1 MARLLYIKANPK
13 GTQESLTLTLSNFF
27 ISEYQTTHPQDVVE
41 VLDLYRTIMPI
52 MDYERL
58 ALYNQG
64 KELEIRQVA
73 EQFKSFDKC
82 VIAAP
87 VWNHSFP
94 AMLKIYL
101 DNIIYRHV
109 TFGYQNG
116 QVIGLCSNMKV
127 MTISTSGQLYQG
139 ERASLNHHQ
148 SQIEASLG
156 LAGITQ
162 VDFISLLGRNAYSPE
177 QLEEKISNLKQE
189 IIHSAKVF

>member
-13 GTQESLTLTLSNFF
+13 GTQDSLTLTLSDFF
-27 ISEYQTTHPQDVVE
+27 MSEYQKAHPMDQVE
-41 VLDLYRTIMPI
+41 VLDLYQTIMPI

-116 QVIGLCSNMKV
+116 QVVGLCSNMKV
-127 MTISTSGQLYQG
+127 MTISTSGQSYQG

-177 QLEEKISNLKQE
+177 QLEEKISNLRQE
-189 IIHSAKVF
+189 MIHAAKVF

>member
-13 GTQESLTLTLSNFF
+13 GSQDSLTLTLSDLF
-27 ISEYQTTHPQDVVE
+27 IKEYQKSHPQDVIE
-41 VLDLYRTIMPI
+41 VLDLYQTIMPI

-58 ALYNQG
+58 ALYNIGQ
-64 KELEIRQVA
+64 ETEIRQIA
-73 EQFKSFDKC
+73 QQFKSFDKC

-116 QVIGLCSNMKV
+116 QVVGLCSKMKV
-127 MTISTSGQLYQG
+127 MYIYTSGQPYEG
-139 ERASLNHHQ
+139 DRAALNHHQ
-148 SQIEASLG
+148 AQVEASLSLVG
-156 LAGITQ
+156 VTQ
-162 VDFISLLGRNAYSPE
+162 VQSISLLGRNRYTPA
-177 QLEEKISNLKQE
+177 QLDEKVATLKRE
-189 IIHSAKVF
+189 IIQAAQEF

>member
-13 GTQESLTLTLSNFF
+13 GTQESLTLTLSDFF
-27 ISEYQTTHPQDVVE
+27 ISEYQKTHPQDVVE
-41 VLDLYRTIMPI
+41 VLDLYRTIIPI

-116 QVIGLCSNMKV
+116 QVVGLCSNMKV
-127 MTISTSGQLYQG
+127 MTISTSGQSYQG

-189 IIHSAKVF
+189 LIHSAKVF

>member
-13 GTQESLTLTLSNFF
+13 GTQESLTLTLSDFF
-27 ISEYQTTHPQDVVE
+27 ISEYQKTHPQDVVE

-116 QVIGLCSNMKV
+116 QVVGLCSNMKV
-127 MTISTSGQLYQG
+127 MTISTSGQSYQG

-189 IIHSAKVF
+189 LIHSAKVF

>member
-13 GTQESLTLTLSNFF
+13 GTQDSLTLTLSDFF
-27 ISEYQTTHPQDVVE
+27 ISEYQKTHPQDIVE

-64 KELEIRQVA
+64 NELEIRQVA

-116 QVIGLCSNMKV
+116 QVVGLCSNMKV
-127 MTISTSGQLYQG
+127 VTISTSGQSYEG
-139 ERASLNHHQ
+139 ARASLNHHQ
-148 SQIEASLG
+148 SQIEASLS

-162 VDFISLLGRNAYSPE
+162 VNFISLLGRNAYSPE

-189 IIHSAKVF
+189 MIHTAKVF